1 MDTATHALTGYVIAK
16 AGLNKGTGKWGTIA
30 AVTASIFPDV
40 DLLLGIFG
48 SEFALKY
55 HRGLTN
61 SVFLIVPFSLLLAL
75 LFAKISRIGK
85 YWRFFVICVVVIS
98 AHDFLDLATL
108 YGTMILSPFSDYRFK
123 LDWLFIIDPYFVAA
137 LLFPLIGLL
146 FWKQKGITLGRVS
159 LLIATLYIGLCA
171 FNHSRAL
178 SLAKGFAQEK
188 GLEPTTIAA
197 LPQPLSPFNWGN
209 YILTDKSIY
218 QGFVNLIASEDR
230 NPGKE
235 KNFLSRFL
243 AHYRPIRLIQYQE
256 IQRFDDSPW
265 VEKALELEEVKTFF
279 WFARFPIVRD
289 RGFVDGKRRVE
300 FFDLRFGSINQRR
313 PFVYAVDYDEA
324 GRVVSQGFL

>member
-1 MDTATHALTGYVIAK
+1 METATHALTGYVIAR
-16 AGLNKGTGKWGTIA
+16 AGLSKGTGKWGTIA

-40 DLLLGIFG
+40 DVLLGIFG
-48 SEFALKY
+48 SEFALRY

-61 SVFLIVPFSLLLAL
+61 SVFLIIPFSF
-75 LFAKISRIGK
+75 LFSFLFVKISKVRK
-85 YWRFFVICVVVIS
+85 FWRFFVICVVVIV
-98 AHDFLDLATL
+98 AHDFLDLATS

-137 LLFPLIGLL
+137 LLFPLIALF
-146 FWKQKGITLGRVS
+146 FWKQKGITPGRVS
-159 LLIATLYIGLCA
+159 LIIATLYVGLCA

-188 GLEPTTIAA
+188 GLAPTAVA
-197 LPQPLSPFNWGN
+197 SLPQPLSPFNWGN
-209 YILTDKSIY
+209 YILTDQSIY
-218 QGFVNLIASEDR
+218 QGFVSLIASEDR

-243 AHYRPIRLIQYQE
+243 ARYKPIRLAQYQE

-313 PFVYAVDYDEA
+313 PFLYAVDYDEA
-324 GRVVSQGFL
+324 GRVVFQGFL

>member
-1 MDTATHALTGYVIAK
+1 MDTATHALTGYVIAR

-75 LFAKISRIGK
+75 FFAKISRIGK
-85 YWRFFVICVVVIS
+85 YWRFFVICVVVIV
-98 AHDFLDLATL
+98 AHDFLDLATS

-137 LLFPLIGLL
+137 LLFPLIALF
-146 FWKQKGITLGRVS
+146 FWKQKGITLGRAS
-159 LLIATLYIGLCA
+159 LVIAILYIGLCA

-188 GLEPTTIAA
+188 GLAPTAIAS

-209 YILTDKSIY
+209 YILTDQS
-218 QGFVNLIASEDR
+218 
-230 NPGKE
+230 
-235 KNFLSRFL
+235 
-243 AHYRPIRLIQYQE
+243 
-256 IQRFDDSPW
+256 
-265 VEKALELEEVKTFF
+265 
-279 WFARFPIVRD
+279 
-289 RGFVDGKRRVE
+289 
-300 FFDLRFGSINQRR
+300 
-313 PFVYAVDYDEA
+313 
-324 GRVVSQGFL
+324 